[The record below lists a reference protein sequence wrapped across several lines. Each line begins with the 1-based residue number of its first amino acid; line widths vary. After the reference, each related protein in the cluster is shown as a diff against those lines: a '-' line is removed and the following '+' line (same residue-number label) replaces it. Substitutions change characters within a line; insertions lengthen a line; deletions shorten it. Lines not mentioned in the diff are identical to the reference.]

1 MFADISTAPCGNN
14 THRGIQRMVARDIAL
29 WSLPALTLL
38 ACWLRE
44 PCSMLSHKPALPEP
58 DADPS
63 RPRAEATGNGCRS
76 SITHEGWL

>member
-1 MFADISTAPCGNN
+1 
-14 THRGIQRMVARDIAL
+14 MVARDIAL

-44 PCSMLSHKPALPEP
+44 PYSMLSHEPALPEP

-63 RPRAEATGNGCRS
+63 RPRAEATGNGCR
-76 SITHEGWL
+76 